1 MALDLVDTGIVNSL
15 SIQTCPDG
23 FFSDPVG
30 ETYQNARKFGSW
42 WKMDGKKGLDRW
54 MEAKEKK
61 REEREDQYHKFDWF
75 GGKYEPLI
83 WI

>member
-1 MALDLVDTGIVNSL
+1 
-15 SIQTCPDG
+15 
-23 FFSDPVG
+23 
-30 ETYQNARKFGSW
+30 
-42 WKMDGKKGLDRW
+42 